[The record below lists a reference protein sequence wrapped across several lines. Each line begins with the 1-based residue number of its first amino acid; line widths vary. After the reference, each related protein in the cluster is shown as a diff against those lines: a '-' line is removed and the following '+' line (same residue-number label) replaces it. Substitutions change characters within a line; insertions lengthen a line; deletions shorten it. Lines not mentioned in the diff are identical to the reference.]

1 MAIKLLVV
9 DDSAFMRKVIGDLIG
24 EIEGIKI
31 VGIARNGLEALEN
44 IPRLKPD
51 VITMDI
57 EMPKLNGID
66 TLKRVKDKYKIP
78 VIMLSSHSGTDV
90 TMEALEI
97 GAVDFIEKPAN
108 LSADLVGLKNELEI
122 KIKTASQISM
132 PSKKTSNKTSNNT
145 SNKIKHDN
153 NKVLLNSIQAVVIGA
168 STGGPKAL
176 FYLISKIPE
185 KIKVPIFIV
194 QHMPKGF
201 TKSFACRLDNECNVN
216 VVEAENDMSIN
227 KNTIY
232 IAPGDSHMTINKNK
246 IKLNSREKLFGV
258 RPAADYLFESAS
270 EVYSDKLLG
279 IILTGMGRDGT
290 NGMVSIKENGGYNL
304 AQSEESCVVYGM
316 PRSAVSKGVVD
327 DIMNLETISMN
338 LNKLVKV
345 K

>member
-9 DDSAFMRKVIGDLIG
+9 DDSAFMRKVIGDLIS

-108 LSADLVGLKNELEI
+108 LNADLVGLKNELEI
-122 KIKTASQISM
+122 KIKTAFQISM
-132 PSKKTSNKTSNNT
+132 PSEKT
-145 SNKIKHDN
+145 SNKIKYDN
-153 NKVLLNSIQAVVIGA
+153 NRVLLNSIQAVAIGA

-201 TKSFACRLDNECNVN
+201 TKSLACRLDNECNMK
-216 VVEAENDMSIN
+216 VVEAENDMNIN
-227 KNTIY
+227 RNTIY
-232 IAPGDSHMTINKNK
+232 VAPGDWHMTINENK

-258 RPAADYLFESAS
+258 RPAVDYLFESAS